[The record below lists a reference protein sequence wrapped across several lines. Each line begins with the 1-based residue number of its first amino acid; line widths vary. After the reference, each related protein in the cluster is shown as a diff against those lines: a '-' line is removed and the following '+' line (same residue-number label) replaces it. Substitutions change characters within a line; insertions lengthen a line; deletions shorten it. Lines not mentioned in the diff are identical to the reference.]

1 MGTKRVDPRHLY
13 YESPL
18 QGRYAS
24 EAMRGLFGAQRKFSI
39 WRRLWLALAEEQKRL
54 GLDISD
60 TQIQQMAEHLDD
72 IDFAAAAKYE
82 EKFRHDVMAHI
93 HAFADVAPDAR
104 PIIHLGATSQFLNCN
119 YDLLTMREALGIL
132 IGYLA
137 SIIDV
142 LGSFA
147 ARWRQLP
154 ALGFTHYQ
162 PAQLTTVGKRATL
175 WCYEFVM
182 DLAELEYRRENLHL
196 RGVKG
201 TTGTQASFLAL
212 FDGDHHKVKAL
223 DRGVA
228 MKMGLPTTYTVTGQT
243 YSRKIDAAVA
253 ASVAGV
259 GATVHKFA
267 NDIRL
272 LANLKEIEE
281 PFEATQVGSSAMAY
295 KRNPMRCER
304 ATGLSRWLMDIAS
317 SPLHT
322 AAEQWFERTL
332 DDSANKRMAIPE
344 LFLTAD
350 AILQIVLNVAQGL
363 VVYPKTI
370 AARVASELPF
380 MATENILMAGVAAG
394 GDRQGLHERIRAH
407 SQAAAAAVKAEGKP
421 NDLIDRLKADQA
433 FAAVDLDATLDPDGF
448 IGRAAE
454 QTDEFIATHVE
465 PVRKKY
471 AHRLGQ
477 KPQLKV

>member
-1 MGTKRVDPRHLY
+1 
-13 YESPL
+13 
-18 QGRYAS
+18 
-24 EAMRGLFGAQRKFSI
+24 
-39 WRRLWLALAEEQKRL
+39 
-54 GLDISD
+54 
-60 TQIQQMAEHLDD
+60 
-72 IDFAAAAKYE
+72 
-82 EKFRHDVMAHI
+82 
-93 HAFADVAPDAR
+93 
-104 PIIHLGATSQFLNCN
+104 
-119 YDLLTMREALGIL
+119 
-132 IGYLA
+132 
-137 SIIDV
+137 
-142 LGSFA
+142 
-147 ARWRQLP
+147 
-154 ALGFTHYQ
+154 
-162 PAQLTTVGKRATL
+162 
-175 WCYEFVM
+175 
-182 DLAELEYRRENLHL
+182 
-196 RGVKG
+196 
-201 TTGTQASFLAL
+201 
-212 FDGDHHKVKAL
+212 
-223 DRGVA
+223 
-228 MKMGLPTTYTVTGQT
+228 
-243 YSRKIDAAVA
+243 
-253 ASVAGV
+253 
-259 GATVHKFA
+259 
-267 NDIRL
+267 
-272 LANLKEIEE
+272 
-281 PFEATQVGSSAMAY
+281 
-295 KRNPMRCER
+295 MRCER